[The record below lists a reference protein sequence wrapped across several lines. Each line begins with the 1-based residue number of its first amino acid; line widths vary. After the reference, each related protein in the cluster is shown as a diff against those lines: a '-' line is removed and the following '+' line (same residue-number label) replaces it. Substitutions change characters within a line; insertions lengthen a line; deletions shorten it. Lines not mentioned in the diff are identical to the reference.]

1 MFSTRQ
7 LGWQLPMTGMARM
20 AGLCPGFRSRD
31 FYLLINDIQK
41 TLLGFAAPNRVPVCS
56 REFCVVQQQVELAGG
71 RGTVDNPAISHT
83 WHQSRFSDPESIVAH
98 YRRWNRDSA
107 IEYAMSSS
115 PDNSSTNTNTN
126 NGGNGGANTG
136 GSGGAV
142 VQRVIREVGG
152 GTSYPTLTKTN
163 YSDWAA
169 LMKVKLMARALW
181 AAVDPGGV
189 DPQED
194 MMALDVLASAV
205 LSEMVAAIAN
215 KETAKDA
222 WDAIK
227 TMRVGDDRMRKST
240 AQHLRRQFDLA
251 TSRVAW
257 CAGALIERWE
267 KGTTRWAAMG
277 LVRGLRPIAVER
289 SSTKAQLQYGPAF
302 SAESMNARPIQPT
315 AIGLSH
321 CFGRS

>member
-1 MFSTRQ
+1 
-7 LGWQLPMTGMARM
+7 
-20 AGLCPGFRSRD
+20 
-31 FYLLINDIQK
+31 
-41 TLLGFAAPNRVPVCS
+41 
-56 REFCVVQQQVELAGG
+56 
-71 RGTVDNPAISHT
+71 
-83 WHQSRFSDPESIVAH
+83 
-98 YRRWNRDSA
+98 
-107 IEYAMSSS
+107 MSSS
-115 PDNSSTNTNTN
+115 LDNSSTNTNTN

-142 VQRVIREVGG
+142 VQRLIREVGG

-240 AQHLRRQFDLA
+240 AQHLHWQFDLA
-251 TSRVAW
+251 TSREDESIEDYSLHLASMVA
-257 CAGALIERWE
+257 
-267 KGTTRWAAMG
+267 
-277 LVRGLRPIAVER
+277 
-289 SSTKAQLQYGPAF
+289 
-302 SAESMNARPIQPT
+302 
-315 AIGLSH
+315 
-321 CFGRS
+321 

>member
-1 MFSTRQ
+1 M
-7 LGWQLPMTGMARM
+7 
-20 AGLCPGFRSRD
+20 
-31 FYLLINDIQK
+31 
-41 TLLGFAAPNRVPVCS
+41 
-56 REFCVVQQQVELAGG
+56 QQQVELAGG

-98 YRRWNRDSA
+98 YRRWNRDSP

-115 PDNSSTNTNTN
+115 LDNSSTNTNT
-126 NGGNGGANTG
+126 NTG

-152 GTSYPTLTKTN
+152 GTSYPALTKTN

-205 LSEMVAAIAN
+205 PSEMVAAIAN

-227 TMRVGDDRMRKST
+227 TMRVGDDRMRKSM
-240 AQHLRRQFDLA
+240 AQHLHWQFDLA
-251 TSRVAW
+251 TSREDESIEDYSLHLASMVA
-257 CAGALIERWE
+257 
-267 KGTTRWAAMG
+267 
-277 LVRGLRPIAVER
+277 
-289 SSTKAQLQYGPAF
+289 
-302 SAESMNARPIQPT
+302 
-315 AIGLSH
+315 
-321 CFGRS
+321 

>member
-1 MFSTRQ
+1 M
-7 LGWQLPMTGMARM
+7 
-20 AGLCPGFRSRD
+20 
-31 FYLLINDIQK
+31 
-41 TLLGFAAPNRVPVCS
+41 LLGSAAPNRVPVCS

-83 WHQSRFSDPESIVAH
+83 WHQSRFSDRESIVAH

-152 GTSYPTLTKTN
+152 GTSYPALTKTN

-205 LSEMVAAIAN
+205 PSEMVAAIAN

-251 TSRVAW
+251 TSRVAG
-257 CAGALIERWE
+257 CAGRREPRGGPL
-267 KGTTRWAAMG
+267 WA
-277 LVRGLRPIAVER
+277 
-289 SSTKAQLQYGPAF
+289 
-302 SAESMNARPIQPT
+302 
-315 AIGLSH
+315 
-321 CFGRS
+321 

>member
-126 NGGNGGANTG
+126 NGGNGGVNTG

-142 VQRVIREVGG
+142 V
-152 GTSYPTLTKTN
+152 
-163 YSDWAA
+163 
-169 LMKVKLMARALW
+169 
-181 AAVDPGGV
+181 
-189 DPQED
+189 
-194 MMALDVLASAV
+194 
-205 LSEMVAAIAN
+205 
-215 KETAKDA
+215 
-222 WDAIK
+222 
-227 TMRVGDDRMRKST
+227 
-240 AQHLRRQFDLA
+240 
-251 TSRVAW
+251 
-257 CAGALIERWE
+257 
-267 KGTTRWAAMG
+267 
-277 LVRGLRPIAVER
+277 
-289 SSTKAQLQYGPAF
+289 
-302 SAESMNARPIQPT
+302 
-315 AIGLSH
+315 
-321 CFGRS
+321 